1 MLKPAELEI
10 RPATEVHF
18 GPFRLVPQERRLERN
33 GVAVQLGGRALDI
46 LVALVQRSGEVVSK
60 AELGRIVW
68 PDMIVEEG
76 SLRFHMV
83 SLRKALGESAQ
94 EGGGYLTTVAGR
106 GYCFTGAT
114 CSEPAE
120 TVSPPR
126 TPASQ
131 LPKLPFSV
139 RRMIGM
145 GEAVADAVLELTSR
159 RFLTLVGPPGIGKT
173 TLAIQLG
180 HQLESTFPDGAAFVE
195 LGGVSGPNLVPNAV
209 AAAIGRTL
217 PTDDVLDNLLA
228 MLDRRRMLLIF
239 DSCEHLIDAV
249 ADLTE
254 QLFKAL
260 PDLCILATS
269 RESLRVEGEHVYRLF
284 PLPCPPMTPVV
295 SADEALSYGA
305 VELFVDRLQASQIGF
320 RLTDDEAP
328 LVAEICRKLDG
339 IPLALEL
346 AAGRVPAYGIR
357 QTATLL
363 DGHLKLLWQGRR
375 TAPPRLQTLSAAL
388 DWSYDLLAAPERV
401 ILRRIS
407 IFVGAFTL
415 DAAVA
420 VASWAELDREV
431 VVQVLAN
438 LVAKSLVVLQ
448 EGPSETRYR
457 LLDTTRVYALAKL
470 LASEEAPAIVR
481 RHAVFFR
488 DLVGRE
494 DAVDIFFSSPVTTP
508 YDDDIGNVR
517 AALQWSFSAG
527 GAADL
532 AVSLTAAA
540 APLFLD
546 LSLPAECR
554 DWVERC
560 FEILPDGDHGEMV
573 EMQLQASYGLALM
586 QIGESED
593 DGMSAFRRGYD
604 LAGRLGDLYHQF
616 RFLGGMHILLLRS
629 GDVAQCLIVSGQ
641 ARDVASALGQPVAV
655 SMAEA
660 MLTIAH
666 HFAGSY
672 VQSRGHLAA
681 AAAQPSVRPRSGNMQ
696 LGTDHRSRI
705 QGVLARDLW
714 IRGQPLA
721 ARQAALDAI
730 EESSRLDHPLA
741 YNISLVF
748 NTAVFFWLDD
758 LSAARS
764 AVKRLVAHAEKHG
777 PACYVASGTALQGIL
792 DLRQG
797 RPEEGAAKIAKAL
810 YILKRLRYGVTTGWF
825 LGALAECNLRM
836 EHRSEALSLVDE
848 ALGLVERN
856 GDHANMPELL
866 RLKGEILSSGPVADL
881 EGADSCLRSALTW
894 ARSQSAPAWE
904 LRAAISLGRVR
915 LLEGRPGDAAQVL
928 EAALAGLMAPA
939 GSKDYRT
946 AADLLRTLQQ
956 SAANGAIH
964 LQEP

>member
-10 RPATEVHF
+10 RAAAEVHF
-18 GPFRLVPQERRLERN
+18 GPFRLAPQERRLERN

-46 LVALVQRSGEVVSK
+46 LVALVQRPGEVVSK
-60 AELGRIVW
+60 AELSRIVW

-114 CSEPAE
+114 CAEPADSA
-120 TVSPPR
+120 SPPWAPR
-126 TPASQ
+126 SE
-131 LPKLPFSV
+131 LPRLPLSI
-139 RRMIGM
+139 RRMVVM
-145 GEAVADAVLELTSR
+145 SEAVADAATELQTR

-173 TLAIQLG
+173 TLAMQLG
-180 HQLESTFPDGAAFVE
+180 HQLESGFPDGAAFIE
-195 LGGVSGPNLVPNAV
+195 LGGVSGPALVANAV
-209 AAAIGRTL
+209 AAAIGRTP
-217 PTDDVLDNLLA
+217 PTDNGPEHLVA
-228 MLDRRRMLLIF
+228 MLRGRRMLMIF

-254 QLFKAL
+254 QLFKSL
-260 PDLCILATS
+260 PDLSILATS

-284 PLPCPPMTPVV
+284 PLSCPPLTPVV
-295 SADEALSYGA
+295 SAEEALSYPA

-320 RLTDDEAP
+320 KLTDDEAP

-346 AAGRVPAYGIR
+346 AAGRVPAYGVR
-357 QTATLL
+357 QTAALL
-363 DGHLKLLWQGRR
+363 DGHFRLLWQGRR

-415 DAAVA
+415 DAAIA
-420 VASWAELDREV
+420 VASSADLDREV

-438 LVAKSLVVLQ
+438 LVAKSLMVLQ
-448 EGPSETRYR
+448 DGPAEARYR

-470 LASEEAPAIVR
+470 LASEEAAAIVR
-481 RHAVFFR
+481 RHAIFFR
-488 DLVGRE
+488 DLVSRE
-494 DAVDIFFSSPVTTP
+494 DAVDIFFSSPVTAP

-517 AALQWSFSAG
+517 AALQWSFSIG
-527 GAADL
+527 GDDDL
-532 AVSLTAAA
+532 AASLTVAS

-554 DWVERC
+554 DWVEKC
-560 FEILPDGDHGEMV
+560 FEILSDQDRGGML
-573 EMQLQASYGLALM
+573 EMQLQAFYGLALM

-593 DGMSAFRRGYD
+593 DCMSAFRRGYD
-604 LAGRLGDLYHQF
+604 LSKHLGDLYHQL

-629 GDVAQCLIVSGQ
+629 GDFSQCLIVAGQ
-641 ARDVASALGQPVAV
+641 AREIALALGQPVAV

-660 MLTIAH
+660 MLTTAH
-666 HFAGSY
+666 HFAGNH

-696 LGTDHRSRI
+696 LGVDHRSRI

-714 IRGQPLA
+714 IRGHSLA

-748 NTAVFFWLDD
+748 NASVFFWLDD
-758 LSAARS
+758 LPLAEG
-764 AVKRLVAHAEKHG
+764 AVERLVAHADKHG
-777 PACYVASGTALQGIL
+777 PACYVASGLALQGIL
-792 DLRQG
+792 DLRYG

-810 YILKRLRYGVTTGWF
+810 DRLKRLRYAVTAPWF
-825 LGALAECNLRM
+825 MAELAECHARM
-836 EHRSEALSLVDE
+836 GNQPEALAVVDE

-856 GDHANMPELL
+856 GDRINMPELL
-866 RLKGEILSSGPVADL
+866 RLKGEILSSGPV
-881 EGADSCLRSALTW
+881 
-894 ARSQSAPAWE
+894 
-904 LRAAISLGRVR
+904 
-915 LLEGRPGDAAQVL
+915 
-928 EAALAGLMAPA
+928 
-939 GSKDYRT
+939 
-946 AADLLRTLQQ
+946 
-956 SAANGAIH
+956 
-964 LQEP
+964 

>member
-1 MLKPAELEI
+1 MLKPAELEG
-10 RPATEVHF
+10 RPAVEVHF
-18 GPFRLVPQERRLERN
+18 GPFRLVPHERRLEKN
-33 GVAVQLGGRALDI
+33 GTAVQLGGRALDI

-60 AELGRIVW
+60 AELSRIVW

-76 SLRFHMV
+76 SLRFHIV

-114 CSEPAE
+114 YAEPADSR
-120 TVSPPR
+120 SPLRVPR
-126 TPASQ
+126 SE
-131 LPKLPFSV
+131 LPKLPLSV

-145 GEAVADAVLELTSR
+145 SEAVADAAMELTTQ

-180 HQLESTFPDGAAFVE
+180 HQLESTFPDGAAFIE
-195 LGGVSGPNLVPNAV
+195 LGGVNGPNLVLNAV
-209 AAAIGRTL
+209 AAAIGRTP
-217 PTDDVLDNLLA
+217 PTDNAPENLLA
-228 MLDRRRMLLIF
+228 MLHGRKMLLIF
-239 DSCEHLIDAV
+239 DSCEHLIEAV

-254 QLFKAL
+254 QLFRSL
-260 PDLCILATS
+260 PSLSILATS
-269 RESLRVEGEHVYRLF
+269 RESLRVEGEHVYRMF
-284 PLPCPPMTPVV
+284 PLSCPPFTPTV
-295 SADEALSYGA
+295 SADEALSYAA

-320 RLTDDEAP
+320 RLSDDEAP

-357 QTATLL
+357 QTAALL
-363 DGHLKLLWQGRR
+363 DGHLRLLWQGRR

-388 DWSYDLLAAPERV
+388 DWSYDLLSAPERI

-407 IFVGAFTL
+407 VFVGAFTL

-420 VASWAELDREV
+420 VASSADLDREA

-438 LVAKSLVVLQ
+438 LVAKSLTVLQ
-448 EGPSETRYR
+448 EGPVKARYR

-470 LASEEAPAIVR
+470 LASEEALAIVR
-481 RHAVFFR
+481 RHAAFFR
-488 DLVGRE
+488 DLVSRE
-494 DAVDIFFSSPVTTP
+494 DVVDIFFSSPVTTP

-517 AALQWSFSAG
+517 VALQWSFSSG
-527 GAADL
+527 GDIDL
-532 AVSLTAAA
+532 AVSLTVAS

-546 LSLPAECR
+546 LSLPGECH
-554 DWVERC
+554 DWVEKC
-560 FEILPDGDHGEMV
+560 LAILPEEDRGEVV
-573 EMQLQASYGLALM
+573 EMQLQAFYGLALM
-586 QIGESED
+586 QVGESED
-593 DGMSAFRRGYD
+593 DVMSAFRRGYD
-604 LAGRLGDLYHQF
+604 LAGRRGDLYHQL

-629 GDVAQCLIVSGQ
+629 GDIPQCLIVAGQ
-641 ARDVASALGQPVAV
+641 ARDIASALGQPVAT

-660 MLTIAH
+660 MLTTTH
-666 HFAGSY
+666 HFAGNH

-681 AAAQPSVRPRSGNMQ
+681 AAAQPSARPRSGNMQ
-696 LGTDHRSRI
+696 LGVDHRSRI

-714 IRGQPLA
+714 IRGHSLA

-748 NTAVFFWLDD
+748 NAAVFFWLDD
-758 LSAARS
+758 LP
-764 AVKRLVAHAEKHG
+764 VVNGLVTRLVAHAEKHG
-777 PACYVASGTALQGIL
+777 PACYVASGAALQGIL
-792 DLRQG
+792 DLRQE

-810 YILKRLRYGVTTGWF
+810 GTLKRLRYAVTVPWF
-825 LGALAECNLRM
+825 LGELAECHSQMGN
-836 EHRSEALSLVDE
+836 RSEALSAVDE
-848 ALGLVERN
+848 ALGLVARN
-856 GDHANMPELL
+856 GDHINMPELL

-881 EGADSCLRSALTW
+881 DGADACLRGALTW
-894 ARSQSAPAWE
+894 ARSQCAPAWE
-904 LRAAISLGRVR
+904 LRAAISLTRVR
-915 LLEGRPGDAAQVL
+915 LEQGRPGEAAPDL
-928 EAALAGLMAPA
+928 EAALAGLIAPA

-946 AADLLRTLQQ
+946 GIDLLRHLQH
-956 SAANGAIH
+956 SAASGAIH
-964 LQEP
+964 VQEP